1 MKGRT
6 VVAEVGLLGL
16 ALLRLRLAQGAE
28 PRAGIAAP
36 PAGRLAER
44 LERPRDV
51 ANQLDLRLAGGGQP
65 ARLDVQR
72 DDLRLL
78 SERAAEAQ
86 AEVERHAD
94 HERDV
99 RLLQGLAACA

>member
-6 VVAEVGLLGL
+6 AVAEIGLLGF
-16 ALLRLRLAQGAE
+16 ALLRLRLAEDAE

-36 PAGRLAER
+36 TAGRLVDR
-44 LERPRDV
+44 LERRRDV
-51 ANQLDLRLAGGGQP
+51 ADQFDLRLAGGGQP

-99 RLLQGLAACA
+99 R